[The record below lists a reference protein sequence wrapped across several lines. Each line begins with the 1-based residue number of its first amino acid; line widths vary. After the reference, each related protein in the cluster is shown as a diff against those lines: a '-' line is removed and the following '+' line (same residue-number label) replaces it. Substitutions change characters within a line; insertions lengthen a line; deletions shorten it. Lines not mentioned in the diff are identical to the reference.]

1 MGAVI
6 LCLVIGTAVLAS
18 IVWGWREERRD
29 ARDLA
34 VAERES
40 ADAPAPLQRRAS
52 AAPRLAEDLCQDAE
66 FAFEQSLATVLDLAD
81 YYCRHAAHEDGL
93 FRLDEYAERHPMP
106 KRPAPPPAAAGEPW
120 QLHFDTEGGA
130 ND

>member
-18 IVWGWREERRD
+18 IAWGWREERRD

-40 ADAPAPLQRRAS
+40 ADARAPLQRRVATVS
-52 AAPRLAEDLCQDAE
+52 TLAEDLCRDAE

-81 YYCRHAAHEDGL
+81 YLCRHAAHEDGL

-106 KRPAPPPAAAGEPW
+106 KRPGPPPGAPGEPW
-120 QLHFDTEGGA
+120 QLNPEGGR
-130 ND
+130 DE